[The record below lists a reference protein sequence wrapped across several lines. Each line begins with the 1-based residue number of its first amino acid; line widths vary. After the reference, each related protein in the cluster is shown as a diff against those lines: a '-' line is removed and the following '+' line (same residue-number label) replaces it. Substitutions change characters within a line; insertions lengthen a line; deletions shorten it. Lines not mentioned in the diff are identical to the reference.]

1 MRVNPNISSDILA
14 ALARTQKESTID
26 LQQVSSGRRVN
37 VPSDDP
43 TAAAILVGN
52 HARTDQADQYL
63 RSITSIQ
70 SELQTAD
77 ATLSSVVTTLQ
88 RAISLGVQGA
98 NGTLSDANR
107 LSIAQDLS
115 GIKQQLLG
123 LANLSFQG
131 RYVFAGTNSKTPPF
145 VLDATQPSGVRY
157 DGNAGVNAVEVGEGF
172 RVQVNVPGTQIFAAP
187 SGSVFQAIS
196 DLIVALQTNTGI
208 DTAVAE
214 VRAGFDQVTSQR
226 VFYGNSL
233 NQIESQQMF
242 LGNVKL
248 QLASEDN
255 KVGGA
260 DLAAALS
267 RLSNAQNARTAT
279 LQAAAQ
285 ISQVSLFD
293 FLK

>member
-1 MRVNPNISSDILA
+1 MRVNPNITGDILA
-14 ALARTQKESTID
+14 ALARTQKKSTID

-43 TAAAILVGN
+43 TAAAVLVGN
-52 HARTDQADQYL
+52 HARTDQTDQYL
-63 RSITSIQ
+63 RSITSLQ

-107 LSIAQDLS
+107 LSIAQDVT
-115 GIKQQLLG
+115 GIQQQLLG

-131 RYVFAGTNSKTPPF
+131 RFVFAGTNSKTPPF
-145 VLDATQPSGVRY
+145 VVDATQSSGVRY

-172 RVQVNVPGTQIFAAP
+172 RLPVNLPGSQIFAAA
-187 SGSVFQAIS
+187 SGSVFQSIH

-208 DTAVAE
+208 DNAVSA
-214 VRAGFDQVTSQR
+214 VRAAFDQVTSQR
-226 VFYGNSL
+226 VFYGNAL
-233 NQIESQQMF
+233 NQIESQQTF
-242 LGNVKL
+242 LGSIKL
-248 QLASEDN
+248 QLATEDN
-255 KVGGA
+255 KVGGT

-267 RLSNAQNARTAT
+267 RLSNAQDARTAT

-285 ISQVSLFD
+285 ISQVNLFD